1 LLNLTLLEKIDSQGM
16 HKIYDI
22 WPEIAR
28 QHYEADFTG
37 IDFNEITHVVFAG
50 MGGSGT
56 IGDIFSAILSKTNI
70 HVEVVKGYL
79 LPKTTNSKSLVVT
92 TSVSG
97 NTQETLNVLDS
108 AFKIKCKIIA
118 FSDGGKMQEFCKNKG
133 LNHIKISKIHSP
145 RASFVAYLF
154 SILRILKPF
163 LPIEKSDIINSL
175 NELEKQRDNISSN
188 NLSEDNPAINLAE
201 SISKIPLIYYP
212 WGLQA
217 SAIRFKNS
225 LQENAKMH
233 AISEDVIEACHNG
246 IVSWSK
252 SNNIQ
257 PILIRGKDDYIKT
270 NERWEILKDYFKKE
284 EIDYREVFSVS
295 GNILVKLIN
304 LIYLFDCTSVYKAVL
319 IGVNPTPVKAIDFV
333 KDRL

>member
-1 LLNLTLLEKIDSQGM
+1 MIDLTLLEKIDSQGM
-16 HKIYDI
+16 CKVYDR

-28 QHYEADFTG
+28 QHYQADFTDM
-37 IDFNEITHVVFAG
+37 DFDEITHVVFAG

-79 LPKTTNSKSLVVT
+79 LPKTTDSKSLVVT

-97 NTQETLNVLDS
+97 NTEETLNVLDS

-118 FSDGGKMQEFCKNKG
+118 FSDGGKMQEFCKNKE

-154 SILRILKPF
+154 SILRILEPF
-163 LPIEKSDIINSL
+163 LPIEKNDIVNSL
-175 NELEKQRDNISSN
+175 NDLEKQRDKISSKN
-188 NLSEDNPAINLAE
+188 MNSKNPAIMLAE
-201 SISKIPLIYYP
+201 SIFGIPLIYYP

-217 SAIRFKNS
+217 AAIRFKNS

-233 AISEDVIEACHNG
+233 GITEDVIESCHNG
-246 IVSWSK
+246 MVSWDRPTDIK
-252 SNNIQ
+252 
-257 PILIRGKDDYIKT
+257 PILMQGTDDYIKT
-270 NERWEILKDYFKKE
+270 KERWEIVKE
-284 EIDYREVFSVS
+284 FFDEKNIKYLEINSMNGSIFS
-295 GNILVKLIN
+295 KLIN
-304 LIYLFDCTSVYKAVL
+304 LIYLLDYSTIYRAILSN
-319 IGVNPTPVKAIDFV
+319 IDPTPVNSIDYI
-333 KDRL
+333 KSKM